1 MDSIVKALKIA
12 EDYGIHI
19 GLIIAGVFGSIV
31 SISHKRDLT
40 KAQRFMAMLSGGIIA
55 NYVTPVIFEYIN
67 INENTRYGFGCML
80 GFSGY
85 EGMKFIIDRLK
96 QKYSKKN

>member
-1 MDSIVKALKIA
+1 M
-12 EDYGIHI
+12 
-19 GLIIAGVFGSIV
+19 
-31 SISHKRDLT
+31 
-40 KAQRFMAMLSGGIIA
+40 QRFMAMMSGGIIA

-67 INENTRYGFGCML
+67 INQNTRYGFACML

-96 QKYSKKN
+96 QKYSKKD